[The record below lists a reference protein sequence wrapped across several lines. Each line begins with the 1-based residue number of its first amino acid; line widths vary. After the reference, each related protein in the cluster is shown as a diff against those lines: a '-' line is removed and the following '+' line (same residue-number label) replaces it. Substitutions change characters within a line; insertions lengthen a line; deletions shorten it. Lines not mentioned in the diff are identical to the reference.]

1 MHVFTIPVFFWR
13 LLLPIHYSI
22 GFLLTYIYQ
31 TVRPFASLTCS
42 HMPMVFQR
50 SCCTENDNLCVRL
63 NIKIYFASIYLVK
76 ILCNIHERARTH
88 THGIS
93 ANTQGVLNGVQVYA
107 EKELSIRC
115 QRNTCCFFLIKKDN
129 TNRMHEHEGGKFQGP
144 AK

>member
-1 MHVFTIPVFFWR
+1 MIWIHYTFCIHTLYHMHVFTIPVFFWR

-88 THGIS
+88 MAYLLTHKGYWMEFKCMQRRNS
-93 ANTQGVLNGVQVYA
+93 QSDANETLA
-107 EKELSIRC
+107 A
-115 QRNTCCFFLIKKDN
+115 FF
-129 TNRMHEHEGGKFQGP
+129 
-144 AK
+144 